1 MDSRKSHCN
10 PSRSPLLGRKSFA
23 LALTLLNYH
32 SIAIATLGEL
42 FNRSEK
48 AAAIVLWCSTDRG
61 CPPLVRRPCD
71 EFVSL
76 FLSAQGHSDLPSL
89 RIHALAQVHQSLV
102 ESVDSN
108 QTQPRVFDIQDDI
121 H

>member
-10 PSRSPLLGRKSFA
+10 PARSPLLGGKSFA

-48 AAAIVLWCSTDRG
+48 ANAIVLWCNTDRG
-61 CPPLVRRPCD
+61 DGAIGCQ
-71 EFVSL
+71 VSGL
-76 FLSAQGHSDLPSL
+76 LSVGRHRLMPKSSRQSEKAITPKVQAGL
-89 RIHALAQVHQSLV
+89 RIHAL
-102 ESVDSN
+102 
-108 QTQPRVFDIQDDI
+108 
-121 H
+121 